1 MKQLEVKGL
10 KLSIGATD
18 VIQNIDLTI
27 QQGEIIAILGP
38 SGCGKTSFLN
48 VLSGISDP
56 SEGDILID
64 GHIVTDRRHLCGYMF
79 QDDLLFPWRN
89 ILDNVVLSIEVS
101 DPLSISTKKQEANKL
116 LDYFGLNG
124 FDKKYPHQ
132 LSGGMRRR
140 AAFVRTLL
148 NQDRELF
155 LFDEP
160 TGGLDYLL
168 RLQLQEKLF
177 SFLLDNKKTAI
188 IITHDVE
195 TAVAVADRVLIFKPR
210 PTAIVQE
217 FPIGLARQLGSAT
230 QALSHA
236 DFGTLFQK
244 ILEAYSHHGKQ

>member
-10 KLSIGATD
+10 TRSIGTTD
-18 VIQNIDLTI
+18 VIKNIDLTI

-48 VLSGISDP
+48 VLSGINNP
-56 SEGDILID
+56 STGDILID
-64 GHIVTDRRHLCGYMF
+64 GKRINDRQHLCGYMF

-89 ILDNVVLSIEVS
+89 ILDNVVLGIEIS
-101 DPLSISTKKQEANKL
+101 DPLSIATKKQEAQTL
-116 LDYFGLNG
+116 LSYFGLDG

-132 LSGGMRRR
+132 HSGGMRRR

-148 NQDRELF
+148 NHDRELF

-160 TGGLDYLL
+160 TAGLDYLL
-168 RLQLQEKLF
+168 RLQLQDKLF

-195 TAVAVADRVLIFKPR
+195 TAVAIADRVLIFAPR
-210 PTAIVQE
+210 PTYIVQE
-217 FPIGLARQLGSAT
+217 FEVGLARRLGSAT
-230 QALSHA
+230 KALNDA
-236 DFGTLFQK
+236 YFGTFFQK
-244 ILEAYSHHGKQ
+244 ILEAYSYHGKQ